1 MDKNLQILNNIEA
14 FQTRKEML
22 KKEVAQNQKQIA
34 SLVEVKK
41 SRKKKSHFF
50 GFGKVFSIIATGVVM
65 GLGLTVLSP
74 VSAIALALVTIGG
87 IVATSYAKA
96 YQDGEIDALQKKQQ
110 SFGQKISDLQ
120 KEILCLDKQI
130 EDNRRKMR
138 VTEQKQEKPM
148 VFGTAKNSLNNKNSS
163 NVASQ
168 PDLQK

>member
-1 MDKNLQILNNIEA
+1 
-14 FQTRKEML
+14 
-22 KKEVAQNQKQIA
+22 
-34 SLVEVKK
+34 
-41 SRKKKSHFF
+41 
-50 GFGKVFSIIATGVVM
+50 M